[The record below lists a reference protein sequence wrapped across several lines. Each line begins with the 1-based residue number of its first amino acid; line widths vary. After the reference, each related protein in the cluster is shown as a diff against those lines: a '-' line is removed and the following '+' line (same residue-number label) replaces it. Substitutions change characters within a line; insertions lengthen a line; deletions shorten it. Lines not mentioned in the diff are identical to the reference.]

1 MACSSAVCFVASASA
16 SVACCRSW
24 TPTCS
29 AKRREAARVSS
40 LTRMTPF
47 LTARPFFAA
56 AGTPESV
63 GAMGLFS
70 QRTYDFRAISQP
82 AALPATLGRT

>member
-1 MACSSAVCFVASASA
+1 
-16 SVACCRSW
+16 
-24 TPTCS
+24 
-29 AKRREAARVSS
+29 
-40 LTRMTPF
+40 MTPF